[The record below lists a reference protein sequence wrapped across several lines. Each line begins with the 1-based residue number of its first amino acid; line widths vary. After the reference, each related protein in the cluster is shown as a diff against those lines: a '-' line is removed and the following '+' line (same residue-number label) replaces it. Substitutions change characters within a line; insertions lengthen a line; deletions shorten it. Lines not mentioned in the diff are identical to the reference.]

1 MEKIKIA
8 VLLSGLTRY
17 WEITSKCFEY
27 WNNFHDNV
35 DYYFFISTWG
45 EPTRAEKST
54 YARSPIK
61 LPPSGF
67 EKNDFSKYPFLTK
80 YEYINQEE
88 FTMAE
93 GKGNPNTQYYAY
105 SLYKCN
111 ELRKSSGINFDGVI
125 HTRTDIFIPK
135 EIHSKIISLFGCPKG
150 ASKDFSPDKMQN
162 YKKNKVQ
169 PEMFFTTSGTTIA
182 LAKPKN
188 RFFINND
195 NFSFAHPLAM
205 DKYANM
211 YFDSYVHKKNPS
223 TSLHSIQA
231 EQLMLHRIYN
241 SCMGG
246 QTWLVRSEKLGLQK
260 YGMPTS
266 EDLEYVI
273 NTKGIDYLYN
283 TEFVDLQKK
292 YFSHDIGVNLIK
304 SRNKNNEKVA
314 T

>member
-27 WNNFHDNV
+27 WNNFYDNV

-45 EPTRAEKST
+45 EPTRAEKAT
-54 YARSPIK
+54 YAKSPIK
-61 LPPSGF
+61 LPSGGF

-88 FTMAE
+88 FTIVE
-93 GKGNPNTQYYAY
+93 GKGNPNSQYYSY

-111 ELRKSSGINFDGVI
+111 ELRKSTGIDFDGVI

-135 EIHSKIISLFGCPKG
+135 EIHSQIIALFGYSRG
-150 ASKDFSPDKMQN
+150 VSKDFSPDKIQN

-169 PEMFFTTSGTTIA
+169 PEMFFTTCGTTIS
-182 LAKPKN
+182 PGERNRGERN

-205 DKYANM
+205 DRYANM
-211 YFDSYVHKKNPS
+211 YFDTYVHKKNEN
-223 TSLHSIQA
+223 TSLHHIQA

-241 SCMGG
+241 YCMGG
-246 QTWLVRSEKLGLQK
+246 QTWLIRTEELGLQK
-260 YGMPTS
+260 NGWPTTEEL
-266 EDLEYVI
+266 EDVI

-283 TEFVDLQKK
+283 TKFTDIQKK

-304 SRNKNNEKVA
+304 K
-314 T
+314 